1 MPRPS
6 RIFSSEE
13 CSLRVARRI
22 SFKTCSAGAF
32 VVTGFAGAVLRF
44 FIIFNSLW
52 GQDEPQTLRYTI
64 TLNCSMGADGG
75 QCRYSPSD
83 MPVAVKVAGIRPLDK
98 DFLP

>member
-75 QCRYSPSD
+75 QGPPHDVPQNHLALSRQISEE
-83 MPVAVKVAGIRPLDK
+83 G
-98 DFLP
+98 